1 MKDRNQAGLVVNQEA
16 LDNIWPRLRVMARCQ
31 PEDKLTLVQGLME
44 STLYANA
51 PVLKELKDKE
61 NISALVIYENED
73 NELDFVDFN
82 DFYN

>member
-1 MKDRNQAGLVVNQEA
+1 MNLNE
-16 LDNIWPRLRVMARCQ
+16 I
-31 PEDKLTLVQGLME
+31 EIF
-44 STLYANA
+44 
-51 PVLKELKDKE
+51 LKDKE